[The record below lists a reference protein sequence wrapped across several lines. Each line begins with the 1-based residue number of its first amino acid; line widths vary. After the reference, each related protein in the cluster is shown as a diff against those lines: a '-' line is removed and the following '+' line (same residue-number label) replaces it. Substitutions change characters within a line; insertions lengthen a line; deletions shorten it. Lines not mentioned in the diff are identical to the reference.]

1 MTVSSQMRCACG
13 WRAWASTW
21 LLICCSAAS
30 SIRRRDT
37 KSPLRFYA
45 NRFGWL
51 LFLALACS
59 ASEVFAEGTV
69 RDVTLLPNGEGVR
82 IVVDLGRKVPF
93 EQRTVDNPPRLVLD
107 LPDVSWQLPRQRGK
121 RSFRFIQGFRF
132 GQLQDGIS
140 RLVVDIDRPF
150 MIEKVFELP
159 PNDTSGHRIVTDVL
173 PLPPG
178 SAMQLQQL
186 SSKVAVTASPPP
198 LPQAKPRE
206 DRRSSPIALR
216 STHLPAPKPRFK
228 AVKRMIVLDPGH
240 GGIDPGAS
248 GKQGTYEKNVVLS
261 AALELRRQLLDT
273 GRYDVVLTRGDDSF
287 VRLRD
292 RLQIARVSGGHLF
305 ISLHADSLASADDVR
320 GAAVYTLSNQA
331 SSEEAARLAT
341 NENRADILG
350 GIDLSHHEQVVTQI
364 LIDLAQ
370 RDANTKSLRIADIL
384 VEELATA
391 APMLRKQQQQAG
403 FVVLKSPDMP
413 SVLIELGYLS
423 NVKDEKRLNDPD
435 HLADLA
441 NVIIDAIDRYF
452 QGEQS

>member
-1 MTVSSQMRCACG
+1 MVISQMRCACG
-13 WRAWASTW
+13 WWAHALTWMLKRCLAAWSTR
-21 LLICCSAAS
+21 L
-30 SIRRRDT
+30 RGD
-37 KSPLRFYA
+37 KSPLNCCA
-45 NRFGWL
+45 IPFGWL
-51 LFLALACS
+51 LWLGLACS
-59 ASEVFAEGTV
+59 ATQAYAAGTV
-69 RDVTLLPNGEGVR
+69 RDVTLLPHGEGVR

-107 LPDVSWQLPRQRGK
+107 LPDVSWQLPSQRGGQ
-121 RSFRFIQGFRF
+121 SYRFVRGFRF

-140 RLVVDIDRPF
+140 RLVVDVDGPF

-159 PNDTSGHRIVTDVL
+159 PSDSSGHRIVTDVL
-173 PLPPG
+173 PLAPG
-178 SAMQLQQL
+178 TAMQLQQI
-186 SSKVAVTASPPP
+186 SSKVDAADNPPP
-198 LPQAKPRE
+198 VPQAKPRE
-206 DRRSSPIALR
+206 ERPNSSTGQR
-216 STHLPAPKPRFK
+216 VTHLPAPKPRFK
-228 AVKRMIVLDPGH
+228 IAKRMIVLDPGH

-305 ISLHADSLASADDVR
+305 LSLHADSLASSGDVR
-320 GAAVYTLSNQA
+320 GAAVYTLSNRA

-350 GIDLSHHEQVVTQI
+350 GIDLSHHEPIVTQI

-370 RDANTKSLRIADIL
+370 RDANSKSLKIADIL

-423 NVKDEKRLNDPD
+423 NIKDEKRLNDPG

-441 NVIIDAIDRYF
+441 DVIIDAVDRYF